1 MLQESSES
9 GPTSSA
15 TQHPLPGLR
24 RSLTLWHL
32 LVYGIIIIQPTA
44 PMGIYGVVS
53 NVAGGHVVTTI
64 LIAMVAMLFTAFSYG
79 RMARVYPS
87 AGSAYTYVGKEL
99 NPMLG
104 YVVGWSML
112 MDYLLNPI
120 ICAIW
125 CSAAAQNI
133 LPSVPYAAWAVAFV
147 LLFTLLNLRGVKASG
162 RMNAWLALGMSIVVV
177 IFLAEA
183 IHYIA
188 LVVRPMAGQ
197 WLLPFYD
204 PATFSASRVFRGTA
218 IAVLTYIGF
227 DGISTMSE
235 EVENPRRNIMLATVI
250 TCLVIGILSAI
261 EVYAAQLVWPAHT
274 PFPDSMVDTA
284 YVFVARRVGG
294 TFLFQLLNATLLI
307 ANIGSG
313 IAAQFGAARLLYGM
327 GRANALPRRIFGAI
341 DGRNGIPRNN
351 VLIVGACT
359 LLGVFL
365 MTYQSGAEL
374 LNFGAFIAFMG
385 VNAAALVHYKFR
397 SREKVFLAA
406 TIPLLGFMVSA
417 FIWLNLNHKAQV
429 LGVVWILIGIAF
441 YYIMRRAGG
450 GPEVLLQIDEAQYVP
465 AAGNAEATAT
475 LSSVALSTDAGRILI
490 V

>member
-1 MLQESSES
+1 MSQSAQDRGAASDILS
-9 GPTSSA
+9 GTM
-15 TQHPLPGLR
+15 GLR
-24 RSLTLWHL
+24 RSLKLWHL
-32 LVYGIIIIQPTA
+32 VVYGIIIIQPTA

-64 LIAMVAMLFTAFSYG
+64 LIAMVAMLFTAISYG

-99 NPMLG
+99 HPVLG

-125 CSAAAQNI
+125 CSAAAQNVI
-133 LPSVPYAAWAVAFV
+133 PSIPYAAWAVSFV
-147 LLFTLLNLRGVKASG
+147 ILFTLLNLLGVKTSG
-162 RMNAWLALGMSIVVV
+162 RMNAFLALGMSIVVV

-183 IHYIA
+183 VHYIA
-188 LVVRPMAGQ
+188 LVVRPVAGQ

-204 PATFSASRVFRGTA
+204 PATFSASRVFRGTS

-235 EVENPRRNIMLATVI
+235 EVENPRRNIMLATVF

-274 PFPDSMVDTA
+274 PFPETMVDTA
-284 YVFVARRVGG
+284 YVFVAKRVGG
-294 TFLFQLLNATLLI
+294 VFLFHLLNATLLI
-307 ANIGSG
+307 ANMGSG
-313 IAAQFGAARLLYGM
+313 MAAQFGAARLLYGM
-327 GRANALPRRIFGAI
+327 GSANALPRRIFGAV
-341 DGRNGIPRNN
+341 DARSGIPRNN

-359 LLGVFL
+359 FFGVFML
-365 MTYQSGAEL
+365 TYQSGAEL

-385 VNAAALVHYKFR
+385 VNIAALIHYKFR
-397 SREKVFLAA
+397 AKTKVSLAA
-406 TIPLLGFMVSA
+406 TAPLLGFVVSA
-417 FIWLNLNHKAQV
+417 FIWLNLNHRAQF
-429 LGVVWILIGIAF
+429 LGVFWIVVGLCLYF
-441 YYIMRRAGG
+441 IMQRWGG
-450 GPEVLLQIDEAQYVP
+450 GSPEMDDVELP
-465 AAGNAEATAT
+465 
-475 LSSVALSTDAGRILI
+475 
-490 V
+490 